1 MSVLDNIGREV
12 QEEDLL
18 CWAAVS
24 TMAVRAFPEDAA
36 FKHPTQREIVI
47 YQRAGINSVAK
58 LGSALGNPNS
68 ALGKKLTSAQ
78 GTCSVLG
85 MCNAPNVDGLHLY
98 DLASKKVGAG
108 KVLLPEH
115 FEIEIDDRGCP
126 VPIRWTYE
134 GRKPTHGRLRTGE
147 HALIVTGYRWETHE
161 LRVWDPWPSLLNP
174 DPSPGPHEKWI
185 PYDTY
190 VDPQNDEGLDALALH
205 EFDQYKLRRKG
216 RNISAPIDYPPLG
229 TLMEVQARRLV
240 PLGFEGEIAGLREAV
255 ETFLRGHVVRNSSGD
270 VIHGPYTAGDPF
282 PIVPLKTGTLRKTPD
297 PESLLTS
304 QTAAVVIPVLK
315 DRQVI
320 DSFLMLHG
328 KQGWRAGG
336 YSNNRIAGLLSE
348 ARDLHTSGER
358 HSRGFYLVSVP
369 ELSTF
374 YVAHGFNERA
384 TLAPLNV
391 VGRKNFVRSRQALGD
406 LLARIKGKP
415 VAHPVD
421 DPKPV

>member
-1 MSVLDNIGREV
+1 MGTSSVDFQDHCLSIAGSWAVWTLRGPVVSLHPIERRAHSFAASCDAAKFKLVLPYCGAARMSVLDNIGREV

-134 GRKPTHGRLRTGE
+134 GRKLTHGRLRTGE

-205 EFDQYKLRRKG
+205 EFDQYKLRRRG
-216 RNISAPIDYPPLG
+216 RNISGPDRLPAARNTDGRPGAPPG
-229 TLMEVQARRLV
+229 A
-240 PLGFEGEIAGLREAV
+240 AGLRGRDRRPARSGRDV
-255 ETFLRGHVVRNSSGD
+255 PARPRGAQFFR
-270 VIHGPYTAGDPF
+270 
-282 PIVPLKTGTLRKTPD
+282 
-297 PESLLTS
+297 
-304 QTAAVVIPVLK
+304 
-315 DRQVI
+315 
-320 DSFLMLHG
+320 
-328 KQGWRAGG
+328 
-336 YSNNRIAGLLSE
+336 
-348 ARDLHTSGER
+348 
-358 HSRGFYLVSVP
+358 
-369 ELSTF
+369 
-374 YVAHGFNERA
+374 
-384 TLAPLNV
+384 
-391 VGRKNFVRSRQALGD
+391 
-406 LLARIKGKP
+406 
-415 VAHPVD
+415 
-421 DPKPV
+421 

>member
-1 MSVLDNIGREV
+1 MSVLDNIVREV

-24 TMAVRAFPEDAA
+24 TMAVGAFPEAGA
-36 FKHPTQREIVI
+36 FTHPTQRQIVI
-47 YQRAGINSVAK
+47 YQRAGIKTLAK
-58 LGSALGNPNS
+58 LQSALGNPGS

-78 GTCSVLG
+78 GTCSVQGL
-85 MCNAPNVDGLHLY
+85 CNATNIDGLHLF
-98 DLASKKVGAG
+98 DLASRKVGPG
-108 KVLLPEH
+108 KVLLPRH
-115 FEIEIDDRGCP
+115 FEIEIDERLRP

-134 GRKPTHGRLRTGE
+134 GKKLTNGRLRTGE

-190 VDPQNDEGLDALALH
+190 VDPQNDQGLDALALH
-205 EFDQYKLRRKG
+205 EFDQYKLRRKHEA
-216 RNISAPIDYPPLG
+216 NPANDYPPLG
-229 TLMEVQARRLV
+229 KLLEVQARRLV
-240 PLGFEGEIAGLREAV
+240 PLGFEGEIAGLRESV
-255 ETFLRGHVVRNSSGD
+255 DTVLRGHVVRNSSGD

-282 PIVPLKTGTLRKTPD
+282 PIVPLKTSTLRKSAEPV
-297 PESLLTS
+297 SLLSS

-328 KQGWRAGG
+328 KSGWRAGG

-374 YVAHGFNERA
+374 YVAHGFNESA
-384 TLAPLNV
+384 TLAPLNA
-391 VGRKNFVRSRQALGD
+391 VGRKNFVRGRQALGE
-406 LLARIKGKP
+406 LLARIKGKKP
-415 VAHPVD
+415 VADPVA